1 MYSILFYSPSC
12 CGKTVVN
19 VIPLVCFS
27 LCLEEGV
34 IHFDKQ
40 IKHPNFKMLFARYG
54 RDWSGDSWEDNIY
67 KLYNKEDDSAVMP
80 INIPCTAKRKTT
92 NSNSAQVS

>member
-1 MYSILFYSPSC
+1 MDALIVPSLPSLVDIVQIVVE
-12 CGKTVVN
+12 KTVVN

-27 LCLEEGV
+27 LCLKEGV
-34 IHFDKQ
+34 IYFD
-40 IKHPNFKMLFARYG
+40 KHPNFKMLFARYG

-67 KLYNKEDDSAVMP
+67 KLYNKDDDNAVMP

-92 NSNSAQVS
+92 N